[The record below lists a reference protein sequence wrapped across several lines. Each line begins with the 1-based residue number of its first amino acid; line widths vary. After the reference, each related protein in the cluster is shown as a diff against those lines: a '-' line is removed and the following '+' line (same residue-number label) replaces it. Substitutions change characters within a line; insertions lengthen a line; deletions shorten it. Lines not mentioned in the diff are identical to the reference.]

1 VIGLDTTILV
11 RLFVRDDAALAE
23 HAERVIR
30 QRCSPEAPGFI
41 NHIVL
46 CELAW
51 MLEHVYGY
59 RREVIASLLDALC
72 RATDF
77 RVQEV
82 EIVRQAIGVFQTGR
96 ADFADCL
103 IGVVNRAA
111 ECTVTLTFDPDAA
124 PLDLFE
130 KVAGIEQS

>member
-1 VIGLDTTILV
+1 MIGLDATILV
-11 RLFVRDDAALAE
+11 RLLVRDDPAMAE
-23 HAERVIR
+23 HAERVIL
-30 QRCSPEAPGFI
+30 QRCSPDAPGFV

-51 MLEHVYGY
+51 VLERAYGY
-59 RREVIASLLDALC
+59 RRDDIVALLDALC
-72 RATDF
+72 RAPDF

-82 EIVRQAIGVFQTGR
+82 EIVRQAIDLFRTGR

-111 ECTVTLTFDPDAA
+111 ECTVTLTFDPDATA
-124 PLDLFE
+124 LDLFE
-130 KVAGIEQS
+130 KVEGIEQS